1 MYALVILSMFLV
13 FPQDAGVPELLEGVK
28 IQAGGEDIN
37 IKVGHLVPC
46 VLDWNDDGKK
56 DLLVGQFSGG
66 KIRVYLNE
74 GTDEEPVF
82 NTFEYLK
89 AKGKEISL
97 PSG

>member
-1 MYALVILSMFLV
+1 MYALVILSMFFV
-13 FPQDAGVPELLEGVK
+13 FPSDTGVPELLEGVK

-46 VLDWNDDGKK
+46 VVDWNNDGRK
-56 DLLVGQFSGG
+56 DLLVGQFSKG

-74 GTDEEPVF
+74 GTDEKPVF
-82 NTFEYLK
+82 NKFEYLK

-97 PSG
+97 RSG